1 MKRNKPM
8 HLLALLATGVLL
20 AACQAKEE
28 AHPQPVTP
36 SSSSVVVA
44 QSSSSTKA
52 SSSKASSSK
61 RLQAQAAGQDASQ
74 VAEGSEGAALPE
86 QEEAGVATAT
96 EPEASVAVEQESA
109 VTQEVQG
116 QAETSGEEEAVAQP
130 TQPVQEEPVAA
141 PSYTTS
147 FDARSLSGGD
157 YSSIAGTWANSKGQV
172 FTVSADGTLYFG
184 ETFDETGHHLIE
196 GVGQGSTDRIGGSL
210 GFYANG
216 ERAGGAHISI
226 VPAGVANING
236 LVDAV
241 DHIEIGHDIS
251 SGYPENQY
259 YRQ

>member
-74 VAEGSEGAALPE
+74 VAEGSEGAA
-86 QEEAGVATAT
+86 ATAT
-96 EPEASVAVEQESA
+96 VQADMTTSSAIVEETSVASETTDQA
-109 VTQEVQG
+109 PVTEV
-116 QAETSGEEEAVAQP
+116 TPSEELVQ
-130 TQPVQEEPVAA
+130 VQEEQAA
-141 PSYTTS
+141 EPTVSASATEEFEIS
-147 FDARSLSGGD
+147 KENLSR
-157 YSSIAGTWANSKGQV
+157 IVGTWANAEGQT
-172 FTVSADGTLYFG
+172 FTVNPDGSIWMGTSAEDGSMVLTYLGSGLENGVFG
-184 ETFDETGHHLIE
+184 IHLGGYDENGQPAG
-196 GVGQGSTDRIGGSL
+196 GVG
-210 GFYANG
+210 
-216 ERAGGAHISI
+216 GAFF
-226 VPAGVANING
+226 PAGVENHLGYVN
-236 LVDAV
+236 DT

-251 SGYPENQY
+251 RGESNKQY